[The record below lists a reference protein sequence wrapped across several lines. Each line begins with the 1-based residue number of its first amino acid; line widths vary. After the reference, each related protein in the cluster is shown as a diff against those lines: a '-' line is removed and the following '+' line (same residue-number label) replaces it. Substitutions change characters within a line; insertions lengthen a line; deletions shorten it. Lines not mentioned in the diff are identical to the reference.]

1 MFRWLAKGENCS
13 LIAHA
18 QIFLLAFDY
27 RPHPPYGKHA
37 TKRLTPLC
45 AYQCQAPTPL
55 PPQYGRRR
63 ALGRDLNFKTC
74 PRVGNLIKRFKIITD
89 HVARDKPQY
98 LVWFSALWGLWRSVW
113 RCNWWNGELG
123 WMWESPS
130 VVSFWLC
137 RDNHCMPLTSIY
149 VMPNV

>member
-89 HVARDKPQY
+89 HVARDKTTVPRGSVLCGVCEGVYEDVTDEMENWVGCENRPQ
-98 LVWFSALWGLWRSVW
+98 WFHFGYAGIITA
-113 RCNWWNGELG
+113 C
-123 WMWESPS
+123 P
-130 VVSFWLC
+130 
-137 RDNHCMPLTSIY
+137 
-149 VMPNV
+149 